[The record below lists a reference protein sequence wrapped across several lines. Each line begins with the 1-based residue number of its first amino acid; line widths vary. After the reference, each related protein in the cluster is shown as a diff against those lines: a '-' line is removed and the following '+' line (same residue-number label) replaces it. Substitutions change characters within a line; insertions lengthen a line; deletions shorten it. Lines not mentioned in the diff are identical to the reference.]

1 MKHTK
6 LEPMTYGW
14 QELVKLVPSTPPEG
28 YSNVDEIAK
37 KVGASTRY
45 INSALQKLYRDGKID
60 RVEIRNN
67 GRLKYYYKD

>member
-14 QELVKLVPSTPPEG
+14 QELIKVPATTPPKG
-28 YSNVDEIAK
+28 YSNVEDIAK
-37 KVGASTRY
+37 RVGTSTRY
-45 INSALQKLYRDGKID
+45 VNATLQKLYKEGKVD
-60 RVEIRNN
+60 RVEIKHN